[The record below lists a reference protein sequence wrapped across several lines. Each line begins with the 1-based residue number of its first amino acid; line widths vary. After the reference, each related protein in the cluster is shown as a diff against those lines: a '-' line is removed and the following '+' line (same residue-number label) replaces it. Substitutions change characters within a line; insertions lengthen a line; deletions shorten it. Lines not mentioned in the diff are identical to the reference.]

1 MRDPGEQAMNPKRE
15 HILECALRCFA
26 AKGYHATSIQE
37 IAEAAGIAKGLV
49 YFYFKSKEDLL
60 LSGLRHYYAQ
70 FEEKLLRFQSDSR
83 MSAHER
89 LHVIV
94 RYLLEHSREGRDFF
108 VMMLAEQTGQV
119 NEQLSSLLVE
129 VRVSSLERMTACV
142 MDIYGEAM
150 EPYALDAA
158 SIIHAILNDFVFF
171 FAFTPQ
177 PMSGDILASFIM
189 ERLDEMVEGMLS
201 KGRPP
206 LLDANMFN
214 DSLAYF
220 QERVGGRTADW
231 KRAVLQ
237 VRRAVE
243 RAELAEERRDE
254 ALACLN
260 ALESEQLKQDRNMV
274 VVRGMLSYL
283 RTLGQQELQQPLD
296 ALERVLTIQPLNE
309 NKR

>member
-1 MRDPGEQAMNPKRE
+1 MRDIGEQAMNPKRE

-26 AKGYHATSIQE
+26 AKGYHASSIQE
-37 IAEAAGIAKGLV
+37 IAEEAGIAKGLV

-70 FEEKLLRFQSDSR
+70 FEEKLQLLQSDHRLSP
-83 MSAHER
+83 HER

-119 NEQLSSLLVE
+119 NEQLSALLVE
-129 VRVSSLERMTACV
+129 VRVSSLDRMTSCV

-177 PMSGDILASFIM
+177 PMSGDVLASFIM
-189 ERLDEMVEGMLS
+189 ERLDEMVDGMLR

-220 QERVGGRTADW
+220 QERVGGITADW
-231 KRAVLQ
+231 KRSIVQ
-237 VRRAVE
+237 VRRAIE
-243 RAELAEERRDE
+243 QADLAEEKREE
-254 ALACLN
+254 ALASLN

-274 VVRGMLSYL
+274 VVRGMLAYL
-283 RTLGQQELQQPLD
+283 RTFGQQELQLPLE
-296 ALERVLTIQPLNE
+296 ALERVLTAQPLND
-309 NKR
+309 NRR